1 MWVGLGRMQMDNKR
15 IHALVHGRVQG
26 VFFRD
31 YTRREALRLGLT
43 GWVRNLATGSVETEF
58 EGSPDQVE
66 DMLDWLSIGSPQSLV
81 SLVDHSE
88 IAATGE
94 NHGFEILYM

>member
-1 MWVGLGRMQMDNKR
+1 MESKR

-58 EGSPDQVE
+58 EGNPEQVE
-66 DMLDWLSIGSPQSLV
+66 AMLSWLSIGSPQSLV
-81 SLVDHSE
+81 SLVDHHE
-88 IAATGE
+88 ITATGE
-94 NHGFEILYM
+94 NHGFVIIYF

>member
-1 MWVGLGRMQMDNKR
+1 MESKR

-43 GWVRNLATGSVETEF
+43 GWVRNLANGRVETEF
-58 EGSPDQVE
+58 EGNSEQVE
-66 DMLDWLSIGSPQSLV
+66 TMLDWLSIGSPQSRV

-88 IAATGE
+88 ITATGE
-94 NHGFEILYM
+94 NHGFEIIYF

>member
-1 MWVGLGRMQMDNKR
+1 MWAGLGKRRMESKR

-58 EGSPDQVE
+58 EGSLDQVKG
-66 DMLDWLSIGSPQSLV
+66 MLDWLSIGSPQSLV
-81 SLVDHSE
+81 SLVEHHE
-88 IAATGE
+88 ITATGE
-94 NHGFEILYM
+94 HHSFEILYT

>member
-1 MWVGLGRMQMDNKR
+1 MKSKR

-43 GWVRNLATGSVETEF
+43 GWVRNLTTGSVETEF
-58 EGSPDQVE
+58 EGNSEQVE
-66 DMLDWLSIGSPQSLV
+66 ATLDWLPKGSPQSLV
-81 SLVDHSE
+81 SLVDHHE
-88 IAATGE
+88 ITATGE
-94 NHGFEILYM
+94 NHGFDVIYF

>member
-1 MWVGLGRMQMDNKR
+1 MESKR

-31 YTRREALRLGLT
+31 YTSREAQRLGLK

-58 EGSPDQVE
+58 EGGGDKVST
-66 DMLDWLSIGSPQSLV
+66 MLDWLSTGSPLSLV
-81 SLVDHSE
+81 SKVEHRE
-88 IAATGE
+88 IPVTGE
-94 NHGFEILYM
+94 DQEFTVRY

>member
-1 MWVGLGRMQMDNKR
+1 MDNKR

-31 YTRREALRLGLT
+31 YTRREALHLGLT

-58 EGSPDQVE
+58 EGNPDQVKG
-66 DMLDWLSIGSPQSLV
+66 MLDWLSIGSPQSLV
-81 SLVDHSE
+81 SLVDHRE

-94 NHGFEILYM
+94 NHGFDIFF

>member
-1 MWVGLGRMQMDNKR
+1 MDNKR

-31 YTRREALRLGLT
+31 YTRREALHLGLT

-58 EGSPDQVE
+58 EGNPDQVKA
-66 DMLDWLSIGSPQSLV
+66 MLDWLSIGSPQSLV
-81 SLVDHSE
+81 SLVDHHE

-94 NHGFEILYM
+94 NHGFDIFF

>member
-1 MWVGLGRMQMDNKR
+1 MESKR

-58 EGSPDQVE
+58 EGSPNQVKG
-66 DMLDWLSIGSPQSLV
+66 MLDWLSIGSPQSLV
-81 SLVDHSE
+81 SLVDHHE
-88 IAATGE
+88 ITATGE
-94 NHGFEILYM
+94 NHGFEVIYM

>member
-1 MWVGLGRMQMDNKR
+1 MVSKR

-58 EGSPDQVE
+58 EGNPDQVQA
-66 DMLDWLSIGSPQSLV
+66 MLDWLSIGSPQSLV
-81 SLVDHSE
+81 SLVDHHE

-94 NHGFEILYM
+94 NHGFEIIYM

>member
-1 MWVGLGRMQMDNKR
+1 MESKR

-31 YTRREALRLGLT
+31 YTRREALRLGVT

-58 EGSPDQVE
+58 EGNPDQVKA
-66 DMLDWLSIGSPQSLV
+66 MLDWLSIGSPQSLV
-81 SLVDHSE
+81 SRVDHHE
-88 IAATGE
+88 IAASGE
-94 NHGFEILYM
+94 NHGFDIVYF